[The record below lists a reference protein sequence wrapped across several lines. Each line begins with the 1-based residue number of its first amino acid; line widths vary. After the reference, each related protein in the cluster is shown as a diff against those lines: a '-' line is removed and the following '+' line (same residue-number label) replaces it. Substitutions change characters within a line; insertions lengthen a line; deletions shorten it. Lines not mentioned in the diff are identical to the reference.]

1 MSLRFRK
8 KHHPFTALPRHR
20 RSEAVVSL
28 KGKIRRDAGQY
39 GGLFTSHLVLSE
51 PGRPDLYC
59 QWFDFYF
66 PGKDRFT
73 LWNAFIKT
81 ARQAF
86 WDAAHELA
94 HERTASMLTRE
105 ERKADSRMEFEP
117 ADVSNTGKILSYRLV
132 EREPVRYDKLGG
144 LTFYEHWEKVE
155 SEIVRSEPPAI
166 HESFEID
173 RSYAYG
179 IGLQIV
185 LDVDVIDRAAIE
197 SAITRFREIGEVGWQ
212 SPNPVACERLPKVS
226 QKEALAE
233 VEYPSVLLGLPVR

>member
-1 MSLRFRK
+1 
-8 KHHPFTALPRHR
+8 
-20 RSEAVVSL
+20 VSL

-66 PGKDRFT
+66 PSKDRFT

-86 WDAAHELA
+86 WDAAHGLA

-105 ERKADSRMEFEP
+105 ERKADFRMEFER
-117 ADVSNTGKILSYRLV
+117 AGVSSTGKILSYRLV

-144 LTFYEHWEKVE
+144 LTFYEHWEKME
-155 SEIVRSEPPAI
+155 SEIVRSEPPII

-185 LDVDVIDRAAIE
+185 LDVDVIDQAAIE
-197 SAITRFREIGEVGWQ
+197 AAIARFREIGEVGWQ
-212 SPNPVACERLPKVS
+212 SPNPVARERLPKVS

-233 VEYPSVLLGLPVR
+233 VEYPTVLLGLPVR

>member
-1 MSLRFRK
+1 MSLRFGK
-8 KHHPFTALPRHR
+8 KHPPFTALPRHR

-86 WDAAHELA
+86 AGIPISAFFCHKPTTSRLSPI
-94 HERTASMLTRE
+94 T
-105 ERKADSRMEFEP
+105 RKAKIPRYSR
-117 ADVSNTGKILSYRLV
+117 N
-132 EREPVRYDKLGG
+132 
-144 LTFYEHWEKVE
+144 
-155 SEIVRSEPPAI
+155 
-166 HESFEID
+166 
-173 RSYAYG
+173 
-179 IGLQIV
+179 
-185 LDVDVIDRAAIE
+185 
-197 SAITRFREIGEVGWQ
+197 
-212 SPNPVACERLPKVS
+212 
-226 QKEALAE
+226 AL
-233 VEYPSVLLGLPVR
+233 RRQ